1 MKKNKDMKQD
11 EEKMQRTL
19 SATYLPVLALA
30 VSHSHDCPSYALPLD
45 STQRPSKGLLIMV
58 KQQGE
63 SNRRIEGVSGVNCFR
78 HVSGREARK
87 KIKSNEKKL
96 TIETFRRR
104 QHRQWMGE

>member
-1 MKKNKDMKQD
+1 MKKNKDVKQD

-63 SNRRIEGVSGVNCFR
+63 SNRRIEGVSGVNCSTCQWTGGEKKNK
-78 HVSGREARK
+78 VKRK
-87 KIKSNEKKL
+87 K
-96 TIETFRRR
+96 TYD
-104 QHRQWMGE
+104 